1 MQIIKVNC
9 ILTDKKKGLNDL
21 SSFILKKA
29 NNTSVDLWNW
39 RKAQFS

>member
-21 SSFILKKA
+21 SSFILKKQ
-29 NNTSVDLWNW
+29 TILV
-39 RKAQFS
+39 